1 MPTFNVNICRIGY
14 STKDIEVEASTQE
27 EANIKALDQAGN
39 HCFDEQ
45 TADYEL
51 ADEPNRED
59 RLRNLLREIHD
70 EIGRRVDEDAD
81 NNPKMASP
89 FADLDNCDIMLRIR
103 KELHK

>member
-14 STKDIEVEASTQE
+14 STKDIEVEADTQE
-27 EANIKALDQAGN
+27 EANEKALEAAGN
-39 HCFDEQ
+39 HEFNEKES
-45 TADYEL
+45 DYAL
-51 ADEPNRED
+51 ADELTRED
-59 RLRNLLREIHD
+59 RLDTLLREIHN